1 MGSAAQTRLQP
12 RRTAPAH
19 AALLAAVA
27 VALLGGGCA
36 GRNTV
41 ASGYEGAPAVG
52 DVLLLPSNVVLPAP
66 PGLESAPPLVD
77 EEIRSYLDSHG
88 KRVHSLTNEEAQAE
102 WLASARALKAE
113 VGTAQMDFDG
123 AAATLARRMHAERRF
138 DVLVLPWIALRPA
151 KVRGRSVTWDGVT
164 RTLRVR
170 NPEGRN
176 LQVLRDLDTQAAAP
190 SLHVAVYSPDGQKL
204 FEGVGGL
211 DLLHAL
217 VIEGEPTRID
227 AELLPRSQIFAE
239 RSSLQE
245 GIAVGFDP
253 FLPRP

>member
-1 MGSAAQTRLQP
+1 
-12 RRTAPAH
+12 
-19 AALLAAVA
+19 
-27 VALLGGGCA
+27 
-36 GRNTV
+36 
-41 ASGYEGAPAVG
+41 
-52 DVLLLPSNVVLPAP
+52 
-66 PGLESAPPLVD
+66 
-77 EEIRSYLDSHG
+77 
-88 KRVHSLTNEEAQAE
+88 
-102 WLASARALKAE
+102 
-113 VGTAQMDFDG
+113 
-123 AAATLARRMHAERRF
+123 
-138 DVLVLPWIALRPA
+138 
-151 KVRGRSVTWDGVT
+151 VTWDGVT